1 VNPEVF
7 ISYTHKDNEK
17 LSDERQGW
25 IDYFH
30 DALTR
35 RVKQI
40 AGRAVEIWRD
50 PKLGGN
56 DLLTPTIEAKLRHS
70 KLFIAVLSPGYLKS
84 DWCAKELRLF
94 RDSAVAKGGLHLD
107 NSSRIFYVT
116 KTPIAVE
123 HRPGTVELD
132 PSELIGYTFYRP
144 NERGHPHEF
153 DPRHPEDRQDF
164 LGVINDLAC
173 DLCEMLDKVD
183 GAQDRP
189 HEHASVVA
197 PSGVTVYLAETSFDL
212 APERERLRRE
222 LEQFGHT
229 VLPERP
235 LQLSADYP
243 EQVKEN
249 LAKAR
254 LSVHLIGKSYGV
266 IPEGQDRSAIDIQY
280 ELAGA
285 EAAARGAFIR
295 LPWMSADLEAAD
307 PRLEKLHDDPKLL
320 IGSLET
326 LKTAIG
332 DVLAPPALPP
342 QRAGQ
347 GKAEADQS
355 RWLYV
360 LTDPHDAAT
369 AKLCSD
375 WLFEQTG
382 FNVLEPLEGCDERE
396 IREDNEES
404 LKSCDAVLVY
414 YGEANE
420 FWLRTKLRD
429 LQKAFG
435 YGRQRPFLAKAVFLA
450 DPERADKE
458 RFKAHDIMILNGFGP
473 FAPSK
478 LLPFVEKLVSQE
490 GQAV

>member
-1 VNPEVF
+1 MATPEVF

-25 IDYFH
+25 VDYFH

-35 RVKQI
+35 RVKQV

-50 PKLGGN
+50 PKLAGN
-56 DLLTPTIEAKLRHS
+56 DLLTPTIEAGLRDA

-94 RDSAVAKGGLHLD
+94 RDSAVAKGGLHVD

-116 KTPIAVE
+116 KTPIAIE

-132 PSELIGYTFYRP
+132 PSELIGYTFYRL

-153 DPRHPEDRQDF
+153 DPRHQDDRQDF
-164 LGVINDLAC
+164 LGVVNDLAC
-173 DLCEMLDKVD
+173 ELCKMLDKVD
-183 GAQDRP
+183 GAQPGRP
-189 HEHASVVA
+189 HEHASVAA

-222 LEQFGHT
+222 LEQFGHA

-266 IPEGQDRSAIDIQY
+266 IPEGNDRSAIEIQY

-285 EAAARGAFIR
+285 EAAARSEFIR
-295 LPWMSADLEAAD
+295 LPWMPADLDVAD
-307 PRLEKLHDDPKLL
+307 PRLQRVHDDPRLL
-320 IGSLET
+320 IASLET
-326 LKTAIG
+326 LKTVIA
-332 DVLAPPALPP
+332 DLLAPRRPAIEKPVT
-342 QRAGQ
+342 
-347 GKAEADQS
+347 DHS
-355 RWLYV
+355 RWLYI

-369 AKLCSD
+369 AKRCAD
-375 WLFEQTG
+375 WLFDQTG
-382 FNVLEPLEGCDERE
+382 YNVLEPLEGCDERE
-396 IREDNEES
+396 LREDNEES

-450 DPERADKE
+450 DPERPDKE
-458 RFKAHDIMILNGFGP
+458 RFRAHDIMILDGFGQ
-473 FAPSK
+473 FEPSK
-478 LLPFVEKLVSQE
+478 LQPFVEKLVSQE